1 MAPTRSTAVTLRR
14 ATRIS
19 TPACARKTR
28 SGACAISP
36 TYRIWRNAT
45 ALRSKKLWRCRPT
58 ISASYFAARSRCAA
72 ASRPHAGRP
81 MQRVELDRLHAALD
95 RRRAKIAAGD
105 IEPPRLGRGP
115 RHDQHAIEFLG
126 QAFQPRAG
134 VHRVA
139 DGGDDLR
146 AWRPHGAD
154 DG

>member
-95 RRRAKIAAGD
+95 RRLPQIAAGD
-105 IEPPRLGRGP
+105 VEAAGFGPGP
-115 RHDQHAIEFLG
+115 RYDQHAIKLLG
-126 QAFQPRAG
+126 QALQARAG

-139 DGGDDLR
+139 DCGDDLR
-146 AWRPHGAD
+146 ARRPHGA
-154 DG
+154 